1 MSKAQDSLPARGAE
15 PASPDP
21 VSDHPSGLVAMA
33 HGGAWREHGTDNG
46 AGSGGHT
53 LLSRP
58 SPPQGRKSL
67 FRR

>member
-1 MSKAQDSLPARGAE
+1 MNQSQNGRPASNAE
-15 PASPDP
+15 PTSPESAP
-21 VSDHPSGLVAMA
+21 DHVYGLVTRAGDEPSGEFGM
-33 HGGAWREHGTDNG
+33 DND

-58 SPPQGRKSL
+58 PLPQGRKSL